1 MMLRWAL
8 TLTYIG
14 VLVLALVVQI
24 LDPKLS
30 AIMFWGV
37 LGWFVV
43 SLFLYR
49 LPAMNRP
56 ISFGRK
62 ATPTAMSPSSGP
74 SGSTAPPLPSGP
86 VDVGFCIHCGTP
98 VAPGVSVCP
107 SCGRTILPV

>member
-1 MMLRWAL
+1 MLRWAL

-14 VLVLALVVQI
+14 VLIAALVVQI
-24 LDPKLS
+24 FDPRLS
-30 AIMFWGV
+30 AILFWGV
-37 LGWFVV
+37 LGWFVL

-62 ATPTAMSPSSGP
+62 PAAAPGAPGTPS
-74 SGSTAPPLPSGP
+74 PPLPSAP

-98 VAPGVSVCP
+98 AAPGASICP
-107 SCGRTILPV
+107 TCGRTILPV